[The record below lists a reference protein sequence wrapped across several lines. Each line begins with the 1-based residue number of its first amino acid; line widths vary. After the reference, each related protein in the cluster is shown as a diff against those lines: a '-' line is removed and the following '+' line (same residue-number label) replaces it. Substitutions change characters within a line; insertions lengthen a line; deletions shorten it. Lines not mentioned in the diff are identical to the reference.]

1 MSIKGGP
8 YHEIFYV
15 DNVDLIDEG
24 PKFIEW
30 NEEDYVEIHDDIL
43 SRFHDYFMWI
53 ETYNP
58 VGPKEFNRGFNY
70 EGLTAIRDENL
81 VKFGELIDS
90 LLNLFKN
97 APDDIILTGGFCWGT
112 PPDIEVPIGYNLNN
126 GYYEKIKIEKD
137 ELLKI
142 FGDLK
147 KITARAVESN
157 GYLLHFGL

>member
-1 MSIKGGP
+1 MSIKGGA
-8 YHEIFYV
+8 YHLILYV
-15 DNVDLIDEG
+15 NSVELIDEG

-97 APDDIILTGGFCWGT
+97 ALDGITLT
-112 PPDIEVPIGYNLNN
+112 EN
-126 GYYEKIKIEKD
+126 IKIEKD